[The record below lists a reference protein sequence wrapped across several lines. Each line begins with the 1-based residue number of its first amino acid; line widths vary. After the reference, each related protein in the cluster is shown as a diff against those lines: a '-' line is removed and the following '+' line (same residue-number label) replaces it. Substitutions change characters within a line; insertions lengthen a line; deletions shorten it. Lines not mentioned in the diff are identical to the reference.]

1 MNIND
6 LENQYLLA
14 KQRYYEGNPFMSDY
28 EFDLLE
34 EKLKSVE
41 SHVTKIVGSQNLKD
55 AKFHHASPML
65 SLSKIQ
71 VHHNIA
77 FPISDFLH
85 WFKTNSNDKK
95 IKLEGTPKFD
105 GSSCNLI
112 YENGKLDWALTRGDK
127 EKGQNIIDK
136 IKLIVPPTIS
146 SNDKIEIRGEVV
158 IPFDVFEKKYSKDY
172 KNPRNFVAG
181 ILGRDEIN
189 EEIIKDFHFVS
200 FEVRIHTN
208 EMQHMENSNSFLKS
222 NGFVTPP
229 IIELFNPNDFQ
240 TVYNKFYEFRKTS
253 PYPLDGI
260 VIKFPETIRTS
271 IGETTHH
278 PKWAIAIKFPPLE
291 SITTIKS
298 ISWNIGF
305 TGEFTPV
312 GNLEPIDLDGT
323 TVSNVSL
330 YNYGNVINN
339 GLLPGAKVII
349 VKSGDII
356 PIVQKIIEPN
366 FDNIEKYIPTTC
378 STPECK
384 IEVEGDIHLMCT
396 NPNCKSKKLNKLSR
410 GINAFGFRSVAG
422 ATIVKLF
429 NAGFENI
436 LDIFDNTKFT
446 VDNLVTS
453 GEFKRGRQLDIL
465 LESRNNPTSKITLP
479 IVISSLGFGSIGG
492 STAKQIAKLFQN
504 EEPDFSG
511 LSYAGYSPFLNKQSE
526 EYQLVLKFIDLLNTN
541 GFKIHTEE
549 KIQISADTIKYEMTG
564 SPKDFGFPKKD
575 EFVKFLKEHNYAHT
589 GLDKLTNILITDDL
603 NSSSSKMAK
612 AKKLNVEIMT
622 YDQVLNLIKTN

>member
-1 MNIND
+1 MNIKN
-6 LENQYLLA
+6 LENNYLLA
-14 KQRYYEGNPFMSDY
+14 KQRYYEGNPLMSDY

-34 EKLKSVE
+34 EKLKSLD
-41 SHVTKIVGSQNLKD
+41 SHVVNIVGSQNLKD
-55 AKFHHASPML
+55 SKFHHASPML

-85 WFKTNSNDKK
+85 WFNTNSNDNK

-112 YENGKLDWALTRGDK
+112 YENGKLEWALTRGDK

-136 IKLIVPPTIS
+136 MKLIVPPTIS
-146 SNDKIEIRGEVV
+146 TNDKIEIRGEVV
-158 IPFDVFEKKYSKDY
+158 IPFDVFQSKYAKDY

-200 FEVRIHTN
+200 FEVRIHTD
-208 EMQHMENSNSFLKS
+208 EMQHMEESNSFLKT
-222 NGFVTPP
+222 NGFITPP
-229 IIELFNPNDFQ
+229 IVELFNAKDFQ
-240 TVYNKFYEFRKTS
+240 SVYNKFYEFRKTS

-366 FDNIEKYIPTTC
+366 FDNIESCIPTTC

-396 NPNCKSKKLNKLSR
+396 NPNCKSKKLNRLSR

-436 LDIFDNTKFT
+436 LDIFDNSKFT
-446 VDNLVTS
+446 IDNLVTS

-465 LESRNNPTSKITLP
+465 IESRNNPTSKITLP
-479 IVISSLGFGSIGG
+479 IIISSLGFGSIGG

-504 EEPDFSG
+504 EEPDFTG
-511 LSYAGYSPFLNKQSE
+511 LNYAGYSPFLNKQSE
-526 EYQLVLKFIDLLNTN
+526 EYKLVLQFIDILTTN

-549 KIQISADTIKYEMTG
+549 KVQISADTIKYEMTG
-564 SPKDFGFPKKD
+564 SPKEFGFAKKE
-575 EFVKFLKEHNYAHT
+575 EFVKLLKEHNYAHT
-589 GLDKLTNILITDDL
+589 GLDKSTNILITDDL
-603 NSSSSKMAK
+603 TSSSSKMAK
-612 AKKLNVEIMT
+612 AKKLGVEIMT
-622 YDQVLNLIKTN
+622 YDQVLNLIKNK